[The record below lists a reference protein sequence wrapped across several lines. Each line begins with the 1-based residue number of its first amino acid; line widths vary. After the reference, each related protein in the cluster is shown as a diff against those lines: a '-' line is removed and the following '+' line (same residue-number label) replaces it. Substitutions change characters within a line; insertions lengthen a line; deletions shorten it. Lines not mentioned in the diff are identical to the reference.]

1 MPSYYLK
8 RDYKLL
14 GFRKS
19 NVKGKQYYALL
30 EQKQNKKL
38 VRVNFGSMMENY
50 RDITGLNAYP
60 HLIHG
65 DKTRRKAYR
74 SRHIGY
80 LKDGYYSPSYFSYYY
95 LWIMFYIVSVMVLY

>member
-14 GFRKS
+14 GFKKS
-19 NVKGKQYYALL
+19 SNKDKMYYALL
-30 EQKQNKKL
+30 ENKQNKKL
-38 VRVNFGSMMENY
+38 VRVHFGHNKMGNY

-65 DKTRRKAYR
+65 DDKRRKAYR
-74 SRHIGY
+74 ARAIGQV
-80 LKDGYYSPSYFSYYY
+80 KDGYYSSSFFSYYF
-95 LWIMFYIVSVMVLY
+95 LW